1 MRAILVDDEPDCLEM
16 LSILLTRYCPHV
28 SILQQFS
35 EPSLAVA
42 SIKDL
47 KPDLVFLDVDM
58 PVLTGFDVLDN
69 CKDIPFG
76 VIFTTGFNRY
86 ALKAIKYSAIDYLL
100 KPVDKEELI
109 TAVQKAQHH
118 PPQYQSQQR
127 GILLDYVNVNHSL
140 KEKIALP
147 TSDGLIFIEI
157 KDIVLCESE
166 GNYTKIHLSQGRA
179 TTFTKHLK
187 DIEELL
193 LGHSFYRI
201 HHSYLINLKQVV
213 QYIRTDGGEVKMS
226 NGKLIPISRQKK
238 QDLLDALSRL

>member
-1 MRAILVDDEPDCLEM
+1 MRAILIDDETNCLVM
-16 LSILLTRYCPHV
+16 LSLLLKRYCLNV
-28 SILQQFS
+28 EIIGQFDK
-35 EPSLAVA
+35 PRLAVQC
-42 SIKDL
+42 IKDL

-58 PVLTGFDVLDN
+58 PELTGFDVLDS
-69 CKDIPFG
+69 CKDIPFH
-76 VIFTTGFNRY
+76 VIFTTAHNQY

-100 KPVDKEELI
+100 KPIDREELI
-109 TAVQKAQHH
+109 TAVQKAQQHT
-118 PPQYQSQQR
+118 PQYQAQQR
-127 GILLDYVNVNHSL
+127 DILLDYVNVAQSL

-147 TSDGLIFIEI
+147 TSDGLVFIEI

-179 TTFTKHLK
+179 AIYTKHLK

-193 LGHSFYRI
+193 HGQSFFRV

-226 NGKLIPISRQKK
+226 NGKHIPISRQKK
-238 QDLLDALSRL
+238 QDILDALSRL